1 MRLFENYASGI
12 EDILKGNQI
21 SNFSGVTNKRS
32 MSTDI
37 LKGVP
42 SVRMFS
48 QLNENQQLTGDKA
61 LLEFDKNGLQ
71 ELFGPNRSSFSNIVI
86 GSHPDFSDLSHDS
99 CCYHHCVSMF
109 VDIKGSTR
117 LGLKHS
123 LEKVRLIKDSMLTL
137 CIHVA
142 NFFGGH
148 IHRLQGDAVFVQ
160 FVRKGHYKNDAVIN
174 AINAASVLCQFVEKD
189 LSDVFSRNGLD
200 PIKIRIGIDYGNDK
214 QVLWSHYGV
223 PGCAELTTT
232 SLHTDLAAK
241 LQGKAGSNGIVVGA
255 NVINEIDLPEDYYG
269 FVYQTGTSGVSVE
282 DRYIVNATDFRYRQQ
297 EFLWRKYLL
306 SYDFIKKD
314 GTGRG
319 LEIADRDFRIKCV
332 ISNPDGSQAE
342 EYHQNSRSIDKRK
355 KITFVIMYR
364 GAPYHKQAFEHIV
377 WEAVNRGTQA
387 KDAGQLAHSFGEL
400 YKDSTTCETEAAY
413 LGHHYVSCKMARG
426 HLGNVNLT
434 FPIFVR

>member
-1 MRLFENYASGI
+1 MSLLGNYARGI
-12 EDILKGNQI
+12 EDILKGNQY
-21 SNFSGVTNKRS
+21 SNFTGVTNKRV
-32 MSTDI
+32 MSADI

-42 SVRMFS
+42 SVRMFA

-71 ELFGPNRSSFSNIVI
+71 KLFGPNRSSFPQIVI
-86 GSHPDFSDLSHDS
+86 GSHPDFSDLAHDS

-117 LGLKHS
+117 LGIKHP

-160 FVRKGHYKNDAVIN
+160 FVRKNRYKNDAIIN
-174 AINAASVLCQFVEKD
+174 ALNAASVLCQFAEKD
-189 LSDVFSRNGLD
+189 LAEVFDRNGLD
-200 PIKIRIGIDYGNDK
+200 PIKIRIGIDYGNDE

-241 LQGKAGSNGIVVGA
+241 LQGKAGSNAIVIGR
-255 NVINEIDLPEDYYG
+255 NLINELDLPDDYYG
-269 FVYQTGTSGVSVE
+269 FVYKAGPQGVPIE
-282 DRYIVNATDFRYRQQ
+282 DRYIVQASDFTYGQH
-297 EFLWRKYLL
+297 EFLWRKYLQ
-306 SYDFIKKD
+306 SYDFISKASDGKHLEVAEKD
-314 GTGRG
+314 Y
-319 LEIADRDFRIKCV
+319 RIHCV
-332 ISNPDGSQAE
+332 ISDPDGNNEE
-342 EYHQNSRSIDKRK
+342 EYYQNSTSIDKRK
-355 KITFVIMYR
+355 KIKFIVMYR
-364 GAPYHKQAFEHIV
+364 GQPYHKQSFERIT
-377 WEAVNRGTQA
+377 WDAVNRGTEA
-387 KDAGQLAHSFGEL
+387 KNVDQLSHSFGGL
-400 YKDSTTCETEAAY
+400 YKDATVCETEAAY
-413 LGHHYVSCKMARG
+413 LGHHYVSCKIIREHSA
-426 HLGNVNLT
+426 NINLS